1 MNISQSNKEAM
12 KNPWVLGMLLFLVTF
27 LTANAIFIYLAFK
40 SPPNLVVEDFYER
53 GEHYIEAHK
62 LAEKQKALGWTGL
75 IMAPANTRVNQHQL
89 YEVLLQGKHSAA
101 LILDSVTLHAYRPS
115 DARADFS
122 VEMVN
127 SKPGMYGADVSFS
140 LPGIWDVIIVAT
152 QGEHEF
158 LVTKRF
164 SISP

>member
-1 MNISQSNKEAM
+1 MNISQSNKEAL
-12 KNPWVLGMLLFLVTF
+12 KNPWVLGMLLFLLTF

-62 LAEKQKALGWTGL
+62 LVEKQKALGWTGL
-75 IMAPANTRVNQHQL
+75 IMAPTTTRVNQHQL
-89 YEVLLQGKHSAA
+89 YEVLLQGQHSSA

-122 VEMVN
+122 VEMLN

-140 LPGIWDVIIVAT
+140 LPGIWDVIIVAK

-164 SISP
+164 TISP